1 MVLYYFYSCADA
13 TTSKM
18 KWDLGIYED
27 WRNYRNFKCE
37 ISAHPKPKY
46 ILTLLDLV
54 NNHQEMCDVICM
66 VLSEV
71 KKRNREEYP
80 ASSLS
85 NIIVMLNVYM
95 KKQEVDVNLLSD
107 AFKHI
112 KTCLDTLMKLRN
124 AAGVGVPRPK
134 DTISEME
141 ENILWEKGMLGFK
154 DPNTLCNTVLFMV
167 GIHFRLRGG
176 QEHRALRRYPK
187 Y

>member
-1 MVLYYFYSCADA
+1 
-13 TTSKM
+13 
-18 KWDLGIYED
+18 
-27 WRNYRNFKCE
+27 
-37 ISAHPKPKY
+37 
-46 ILTLLDLV
+46 
-54 NNHQEMCDVICM
+54 
-66 VLSEV
+66 
-71 KKRNREEYP
+71 
-80 ASSLS
+80 
-85 NIIVMLNVYM
+85 MLNVYM

-134 DTISEME
+134 DAISEME
-141 ENILWEKGMLGFK
+141 ENILWEKGMLGFE

-187 Y
+187 CQIEREFCDGKDCMVYHEEHSKNNQGGICS